1 MLRRHSVSCSHG
13 VRLFKPWNELV
24 LISGVI
30 EVVGPQD
37 GGDRG
42 VASST
47 VLISLNIENFWLLA
61 GTGPVK
67 LHARRCLTPQVWIG
81 ESRVINSNRH
91 LDLRRADDQRVMY
104 IRFLYPRVSISD
116 LAPHIPSFAF
126 GLSGDQSCLQ
136 AHEISDQTL
145 VLGDI
150 SVSSSPLS
158 RCSTPP
164 LELTVSKS
172 TSLSPCS

>member
-1 MLRRHSVSCSHG
+1 MSVLRKHSVCCSHE
-13 VRLFKPWNELV
+13 VLLFKPWSELV
-24 LISGVI
+24 PISGVI
-30 EVVGPQD
+30 EAVGPQD

-47 VLISLNIENFWLLA
+47 IWISLNIENFWLHP
-61 GTGPVK
+61 GSGPVK
-67 LHARRCLTPQVWIG
+67 SHARRCLTPQVWIG

-91 LDLRRADDQRVMY
+91 LELRRADDQRVTY
-104 IRFLYPRVSISD
+104 IRILYPRVSISD

-136 AHEISDQTL
+136 AHEISDQSL

-158 RCSTPP
+158 RSTGVLPHRWN
-164 LELTVSKS
+164 SQ
-172 TSLSPCS
+172 